1 MSHLTSMRMSHKLFG
16 LGQLMDEVNRQV
28 LGPEIVAEISQQF

>member
-1 MSHLTSMRMSHKLFG
+1 MRMSHKLFG
-16 LGQLMDEVNRQV
+16 LGQLMDEVNREV